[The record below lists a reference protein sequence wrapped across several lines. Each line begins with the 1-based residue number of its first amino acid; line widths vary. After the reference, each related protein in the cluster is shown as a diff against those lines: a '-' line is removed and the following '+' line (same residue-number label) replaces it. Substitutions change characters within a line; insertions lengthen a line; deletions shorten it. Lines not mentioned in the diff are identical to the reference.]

1 VEGGD
6 VLGSVHLHRRR
17 AAVPRV
23 ARAVLLEELREVAPL
38 RAPDPE
44 AYSGTRRAF
53 ENAKD

>member
-1 VEGGD
+1 MEGGD
-6 VLGSVHLHRRR
+6 VLGSVYNHRRR